1 MNLEIMI
8 QYREF
13 SIDMM
18 QFLTYTFLKTAW
30 MQTSPH
36 WIQIQYKVSLLEE
49 IELATG

>member
-13 SIDMM
+13 SVYMT
-18 QFLTYTFLKTAW
+18 QFLAYTFLKTAW

-36 WIQIQYKVSLLEE
+36 WIQIQYKAILF
-49 IELATG
+49 